1 MMSNELFAQLAALG
15 SSITL
20 LAGIALLW
28 RRSLDAYIK
37 AFQWQSVV
45 LAGMFILVGYAGNDR
60 QLYAMA
66 AFFFGL
72 KVVAI
77 PYYLRRLEHR
87 VGAER
92 ESQPYVNI
100 ATSII
105 IAGLLV
111 LLAYAITR
119 PLVAVSRL
127 PTRGSLPLAMGLIF
141 VGLFVVV
148 TRRKALTQVVGFLVL
163 ENGLALL
170 AMLATYGVPLI
181 IELGVFLDV
190 LMGFLA
196 MQVFVYHIHG
206 TFESIDVEQLN
217 RLKH

>member
-1 MMSNELFAQLAALG
+1 MSSDVFAQLSALG
-15 SSITL
+15 ASLVL
-20 LAGIALLW
+20 LGGIALLW

-37 AFQWQSVV
+37 AFKWQS
-45 LAGMFILVGYAGNDR
+45 LALSAMFILVGYGGSEP

-66 AFFFGL
+66 VFFFVL
-72 KVVAI
+72 KVIVI
-77 PYYLRRLEHR
+77 PRYLRRLEQR
-87 VGAER
+87 VGVEH
-92 ESQPYVNI
+92 ESPPYLNI
-100 ATSII
+100 ATSLII
-105 IAGLLV
+105 SGLLV
-111 LLAYAITR
+111 LLAYAVTR
-119 PLVAVSRL
+119 PLVAVSQL
-127 PTRGSLPLAMGLIF
+127 PTRSALPLAMGLIF

-163 ENGLALL
+163 ENGIALL
-170 AMLATYGVPLI
+170 AMLGTYGIPLI

-206 TFESIDVEQLN
+206 TFESMDVEQLN

>member
-1 MMSNELFAQLAALG
+1 MSPDVFAQLSAIG
-15 SSITL
+15 SSLSL

-37 AFQWQSVV
+37 AFRWQSAV
-45 LAGMFILVGYAGNDR
+45 LSVMFVLVGYGGNDW

-66 AFFFGL
+66 IFFFVL
-72 KVVAI
+72 KVVVI
-77 PYYLRRLEHR
+77 PHYLYRLETR

-100 ATSII
+100 ATSLII
-105 IAGLLV
+105 SGLLV
-111 LLAYAITR
+111 MLAYAITR
-119 PLVAVSRL
+119 PLVAVSHL
-127 PTRGSLPLAMGLIF
+127 ATRGSLPLAMGLIF

-163 ENGLALL
+163 ENGIALL
-170 AMLATYGVPLI
+170 AMLGTYGIPLI

-206 TFESIDVEQLN
+206 TFESMDVEQLN